1 MKHALQEYF
10 PMLQSREEVMEK
22 IREKK
27 ELNRMF
33 DRWEE
38 RQKEEFLD
46 FCTGARGVKMLYDFC
61 AKAILNPE
69 VYPERIEELISLLLG
84 KKVRLLKV
92 LPNDNTRIADE
103 TSLLIM
109 DFLVELTDGSI
120 ANVEIQKVGYAFPGQ
135 RSACYSAD
143 LLLRQYRQV
152 RNQMTKETFS
162 YREISN
168 VYTIVL
174 FEKSTPE
181 FHTFP
186 DQYIHKFRQ
195 RSDTGL
201 QIDLLQ
207 EFVFV
212 ALDIYREKHQNKRI
226 EKRLDGWLTFLISD
240 EPEDIIALIEK
251 YPDFKAMYEQVYEI
265 CRNIEQVMG
274 MFSKELYELDR
285 NTVRYMID
293 ELQEEYQRQKEEN
306 QRQKE
311 KNQRQREENQRQKE
325 ENRRQKEENQRQKEE
340 NQRQKE
346 ENQRQREENQKQK
359 EEIAYLK
366 EQNKRNKEEKDR
378 LLKEIEQIKCSLV

>member
-1 MKHALQEYF
+1 MKRTLREYF
-10 PMLQSREEVMEK
+10 PILQSRKEILKKIHGKKDLEEV
-22 IREKK
+22 
-27 ELNRMF
+27 F
-33 DRWEE
+33 DRWEVK
-38 RQKEEFLD
+38 QQEEFLD

-143 LLLRQYRQV
+143 LLLRQYRRV

-201 QIDLLQ
+201 KIDLLQ

-212 ALDIYREKHQNKRI
+212 ALDIYREKYQNKNI
-226 EKRLDGWLTFLISD
+226 EKRLDGWLTFLNSD

-293 ELQEEYQRQKEEN
+293 ELQEEYQK
-306 QRQKE
+306 QKE
-311 KNQRQREENQRQKE
+311 KNQRQKEENQKQKE
-325 ENRRQKEENQRQKEE
+325 ENQKQKEENQRQKEE
-340 NQRQKE
+340 IE
-346 ENQRQREENQKQK
+346 
-359 EEIAYLK
+359 YLK
-366 EQNKRNKEEKDR
+366 EQNKKNREENER
-378 LLKEIEQIKCSLV
+378 LMKEIEHIKHILG

>member
-1 MKHALQEYF
+1 MKYALEKYF
-10 PMLQSREEVMEK
+10 PMLQSREEVLEK

-27 ELNRMF
+27 ELSKMF

-38 RQKEEFLD
+38 RRQKEFLD
-46 FCTGARGVKMLYDFC
+46 FCTGAKGVKMIYDFC

-293 ELQEEYQRQKEEN
+293 ELQEGY
-306 QRQKE
+306 
-311 KNQRQREENQRQKE
+311 
-325 ENRRQKEENQRQKEE
+325 
-340 NQRQKE
+340 
-346 ENQRQREENQKQK
+346 QKQK

-366 EQNKRNKEEKDR
+366 EQNKKSREENEW
-378 LLKEIEQIKCSLV
+378 LLKEIEQIKRSLGQGHKNMAAEE

>member
-1 MKHALQEYF
+1 
-10 PMLQSREEVMEK
+10 
-22 IREKK
+22 
-27 ELNRMF
+27 
-33 DRWEE
+33 
-38 RQKEEFLD
+38 
-46 FCTGARGVKMLYDFC
+46 MLYDFC

-174 FEKSTPE
+174 FEKSTSE
-181 FHTFP
+181 FHALP

-195 RSDTGL
+195 KSDTGL

-212 ALDIYREKHQNKRI
+212 ALDIYREKHQNKNI

-240 EPEDIIALIEK
+240 EPEDIIALIER
-251 YPDFKAMYEQVYEI
+251 YPDFKAMYEQIYEI

-293 ELQEEYQRQKEEN
+293 ELQEEYQK
-306 QRQKE
+306 QKE
-311 KNQRQREENQRQKE
+311 K
-325 ENRRQKEENQRQKEE
+325 
-340 NQRQKE
+340 
-346 ENQRQREENQKQK
+346 NQKQK
-359 EEIAYLK
+359 EENQKQREEIEYLK
-366 EQNKRNKEEKDR
+366 RQNER
-378 LLKEIEQIKCSLV
+378 LMKEIEQIKRN

>member
-1 MKHALQEYF
+1 
-10 PMLQSREEVMEK
+10 
-22 IREKK
+22 
-27 ELNRMF
+27 
-33 DRWEE
+33 
-38 RQKEEFLD
+38 
-46 FCTGARGVKMLYDFC
+46 MLYDFC

-174 FEKSTPE
+174 FEKSTSE
-181 FHTFP
+181 FHALP

-195 RSDTGL
+195 KSDTGL

-212 ALDIYREKHQNKRI
+212 ALDIYREKHQNKNI

-240 EPEDIIALIEK
+240 EPEDIIALIER
-251 YPDFKAMYEQVYEI
+251 YPDFKAMYEQIYEI

-293 ELQEEYQRQKEEN
+293 ELQEEYQKQKEKNQKQKEENQKQKEEN

-311 KNQRQREENQRQKE
+311 ENQ
-325 ENRRQKEENQRQKEE
+325 RQKEENQRQKEE

-346 ENQRQREENQKQK
+346 ENQRQREEI
-359 EEIAYLK
+359 EYLK
-366 EQNKRNKEEKDR
+366 RQIERLMDEKSR
-378 LLKEIEQIKCSLV
+378 

>member
-1 MKHALQEYF
+1 
-10 PMLQSREEVMEK
+10 
-22 IREKK
+22 
-27 ELNRMF
+27 
-33 DRWEE
+33 
-38 RQKEEFLD
+38 
-46 FCTGARGVKMLYDFC
+46 MLYDFC

-69 VYPERIEELISLLLG
+69 VYPERIDELISLLLG

-212 ALDIYREKHQNKRI
+212 ALDIYCEKHQNKRI
-226 EKRLDGWLTFLISD
+226 EKRLDEWLTFLISD

-293 ELQEEYQRQKEEN
+293 ELQEGY
-306 QRQKE
+306 
-311 KNQRQREENQRQKE
+311 
-325 ENRRQKEENQRQKEE
+325 
-340 NQRQKE
+340 QRQKE

-366 EQNKRNKEEKDR
+366 EQNKKNKEEKDR

>member
-1 MKHALQEYF
+1 MKYALEKYF
-10 PMLQSREEVMEK
+10 PMLQSREEVLEK

-27 ELNRMF
+27 ELSKMF

-38 RQKEEFLD
+38 RRKEEFLD
-46 FCTGARGVKMLYDFC
+46 FCTGVKGVKMLYDFC

-92 LPNDNTRIADE
+92 LPNDNTRIAD
-103 TSLLIM
+103 
-109 DFLVELTDGSI
+109 
-120 ANVEIQKVGYAFPGQ
+120 
-135 RSACYSAD
+135 
-143 LLLRQYRQV
+143 
-152 RNQMTKETFS
+152 
-162 YREISN
+162 

-174 FEKSTPE
+174 FEKSTSE
-181 FHTFP
+181 FHALP

-195 RSDTGL
+195 KSDTGL

-212 ALDIYREKHQNKRI
+212 ALDIYREKHQNKNI

-240 EPEDIIALIEK
+240 EPEDIIALIER
-251 YPDFKAMYEQVYEI
+251 YPDFKAMYEQIYEI

-293 ELQEEYQRQKEEN
+293 ELQEEYQK
-306 QRQKE
+306 QKE
-311 KNQRQREENQRQKE
+311 K
-325 ENRRQKEENQRQKEE
+325 
-340 NQRQKE
+340 
-346 ENQRQREENQKQK
+346 NQKQK
-359 EEIAYLK
+359 EENQKQREEIEYLK
-366 EQNKRNKEEKDR
+366 RQNER
-378 LLKEIEQIKCSLV
+378 LMKEIEQIKRN

>member
-1 MKHALQEYF
+1 
-10 PMLQSREEVMEK
+10 
-22 IREKK
+22 
-27 ELNRMF
+27 
-33 DRWEE
+33 
-38 RQKEEFLD
+38 
-46 FCTGARGVKMLYDFC
+46 MLYDFC

-174 FEKSTPE
+174 FEKSTSE
-181 FHTFP
+181 FHALP

-195 RSDTGL
+195 KSDTGL

-212 ALDIYREKHQNKRI
+212 ALDIYREKHQNKNI

-240 EPEDIIALIEK
+240 EPEDIIALIER
-251 YPDFKAMYEQVYEI
+251 YPDFKAMYEQIYEI
-265 CRNIEQVMG
+265 CCNIEQVMG

-293 ELQEEYQRQKEEN
+293 ELQEEYQKQKEKNQKQKEEN

-311 KNQRQREENQRQKE
+311 ENQ
-325 ENRRQKEENQRQKEE
+325 RQKEENQRQKEE

-346 ENQRQREENQKQK
+346 ENQRQREEI
-359 EEIAYLK
+359 EYLK
-366 EQNKRNKEEKDR
+366 RQIERLMDEKSR
-378 LLKEIEQIKCSLV
+378 

>member
-1 MKHALQEYF
+1 MKYALEKYF
-10 PMLQSREEVMEK
+10 PMLQSREEVLEK

-27 ELNRMF
+27 ELSKMF

-38 RQKEEFLD
+38 RRKEEFLD
-46 FCTGARGVKMLYDFC
+46 FCTGVKGVKMLYDFC

-174 FEKSTPE
+174 FEKSTSE
-181 FHTFP
+181 FHALP

-195 RSDTGL
+195 KSDTGL

-212 ALDIYREKHQNKRI
+212 ALDIYREKHQNKNI

-240 EPEDIIALIEK
+240 EPEDIIALIER
-251 YPDFKAMYEQVYEI
+251 YPDFKAMYEQIYEI

-293 ELQEEYQRQKEEN
+293 ELQEEYQKQKEKNQKQKEENQKQKEEN

-311 KNQRQREENQRQKE
+311 ENQ
-325 ENRRQKEENQRQKEE
+325 RQKEENQRQKEE

-346 ENQRQREENQKQK
+346 ENQRQREEI
-359 EEIAYLK
+359 EYLK
-366 EQNKRNKEEKDR
+366 RQIERLMDEKSR
-378 LLKEIEQIKCSLV
+378 

>member
-1 MKHALQEYF
+1 M
-10 PMLQSREEVMEK
+10 
-22 IREKK
+22 
-27 ELNRMF
+27 
-33 DRWEE
+33 
-38 RQKEEFLD
+38 
-46 FCTGARGVKMLYDFC
+46 
-61 AKAILNPE
+61 
-69 VYPERIEELISLLLG
+69 
-84 KKVRLLKV
+84 
-92 LPNDNTRIADE
+92 
-103 TSLLIM
+103 
-109 DFLVELTDGSI
+109 
-120 ANVEIQKVGYAFPGQ
+120 EIQKVGYAFPGQ

-143 LLLRQYRQV
+143 LLLRQYRRV

-201 QIDLLQ
+201 KIDLLQ

-212 ALDIYREKHQNKRI
+212 ALDIYREKYQNKNI
-226 EKRLDGWLTFLISD
+226 EKRLDGWLTFLNSD

-293 ELQEEYQRQKEEN
+293 ELQEEYQK
-306 QRQKE
+306 QKE
-311 KNQRQREENQRQKE
+311 KNQRQKEENQKQKE
-325 ENRRQKEENQRQKEE
+325 ENQKQKEENQRQKEE

-346 ENQRQREENQKQK
+346 EIE
-359 EEIAYLK
+359 YLK
-366 EQNKRNKEEKDR
+366 EQNKKNREENER
-378 LLKEIEQIKCSLV
+378 LMKEIEHIKHILG

>member
-1 MKHALQEYF
+1 MKYALEKYF
-10 PMLQSREEVMEK
+10 PMLQSREEVLEK

-27 ELNRMF
+27 ELSKMF

-38 RQKEEFLD
+38 RRKEEFLD
-46 FCTGARGVKMLYDFC
+46 FCTGVKGVKMLYDFC

-92 LPNDNTRIADE
+92 LPNDNTRIAD
-103 TSLLIM
+103 
-109 DFLVELTDGSI
+109 
-120 ANVEIQKVGYAFPGQ
+120 
-135 RSACYSAD
+135 
-143 LLLRQYRQV
+143 
-152 RNQMTKETFS
+152 
-162 YREISN
+162 

-174 FEKSTPE
+174 FEKSTSE
-181 FHTFP
+181 FHALP

-195 RSDTGL
+195 KSDTGL

-212 ALDIYREKHQNKRI
+212 ALDIYREKHQNKNI
-226 EKRLDGWLTFLISD
+226 EERLDGWLTFLISD
-240 EPEDIIALIEK
+240 EPEDIIALIER
-251 YPDFKAMYEQVYEI
+251 YPDFKAMYEQIYEI

-293 ELQEEYQRQKEEN
+293 ELQEEYQK
-306 QRQKE
+306 QKE
-311 KNQRQREENQRQKE
+311 KNQK
-325 ENRRQKEENQRQKEE
+325 QKEENQRQKEE

-346 ENQRQREENQKQK
+346 ENQKQREEI
-359 EEIAYLK
+359 EYLK
-366 EQNKRNKEEKDR
+366 RQNER
-378 LLKEIEQIKCSLV
+378 LMKEIEQIKRN

>member
-1 MKHALQEYF
+1 
-10 PMLQSREEVMEK
+10 
-22 IREKK
+22 
-27 ELNRMF
+27 
-33 DRWEE
+33 
-38 RQKEEFLD
+38 
-46 FCTGARGVKMLYDFC
+46 MLYDFC

-340 NQRQKE
+340 NRRQKE

>member
-1 MKHALQEYF
+1 
-10 PMLQSREEVMEK
+10 
-22 IREKK
+22 
-27 ELNRMF
+27 
-33 DRWEE
+33 
-38 RQKEEFLD
+38 
-46 FCTGARGVKMLYDFC
+46 
-61 AKAILNPE
+61 
-69 VYPERIEELISLLLG
+69 
-84 KKVRLLKV
+84 
-92 LPNDNTRIADE
+92 
-103 TSLLIM
+103 
-109 DFLVELTDGSI
+109 
-120 ANVEIQKVGYAFPGQ
+120 
-135 RSACYSAD
+135 
-143 LLLRQYRQV
+143 
-152 RNQMTKETFS
+152 MTKETFS

-201 QIDLLQ
+201 KIDLLQ

-212 ALDIYREKHQNKRI
+212 ALDIYREKYQNKNI
-226 EKRLDGWLTFLISD
+226 EKRLDGWLTFLNSD

-293 ELQEEYQRQKEEN
+293 ELQEEYQK
-306 QRQKE
+306 QKE
-311 KNQRQREENQRQKE
+311 KNQRQKEENQKQKE
-325 ENRRQKEENQRQKEE
+325 ENQKQKEENQRQKEE

-346 ENQRQREENQKQK
+346 EIE
-359 EEIAYLK
+359 YLK
-366 EQNKRNKEEKDR
+366 EQNKKNREENER
-378 LLKEIEQIKCSLV
+378 LMKEIEHIKHILG

>member
-1 MKHALQEYF
+1 
-10 PMLQSREEVMEK
+10 
-22 IREKK
+22 
-27 ELNRMF
+27 
-33 DRWEE
+33 
-38 RQKEEFLD
+38 
-46 FCTGARGVKMLYDFC
+46 MLYDFC

-174 FEKSTPE
+174 FEKSTSE
-181 FHTFP
+181 FHALP

-195 RSDTGL
+195 KSDTGL

-212 ALDIYREKHQNKRI
+212 ALDIYREKHQNKNI

-240 EPEDIIALIEK
+240 EPEDIIALIER
-251 YPDFKAMYEQVYEI
+251 YPDFKAMYEQIYEI

-293 ELQEEYQRQKEEN
+293 ECPFTMWNLVLCTTDSVLCVIEALQFHGILLIIFFLEAEPLL
-306 QRQKE
+306 
-311 KNQRQREENQRQKE
+311 
-325 ENRRQKEENQRQKEE
+325 
-340 NQRQKE
+340 
-346 ENQRQREENQKQK
+346 
-359 EEIAYLK
+359 ICS
-366 EQNKRNKEEKDR
+366 RNCP
-378 LLKEIEQIKCSLV
+378 LY

>member
-1 MKHALQEYF
+1 
-10 PMLQSREEVMEK
+10 
-22 IREKK
+22 
-27 ELNRMF
+27 
-33 DRWEE
+33 
-38 RQKEEFLD
+38 
-46 FCTGARGVKMLYDFC
+46 
-61 AKAILNPE
+61 
-69 VYPERIEELISLLLG
+69 
-84 KKVRLLKV
+84 
-92 LPNDNTRIADE
+92 
-103 TSLLIM
+103 
-109 DFLVELTDGSI
+109 
-120 ANVEIQKVGYAFPGQ
+120 
-135 RSACYSAD
+135 
-143 LLLRQYRQV
+143 
-152 RNQMTKETFS
+152 MTKETFS

-201 QIDLLQ
+201 KIDLLQ

-212 ALDIYREKHQNKRI
+212 ALDIYREKYQNKNI
-226 EKRLDGWLTFLISD
+226 EKRLDGWLTFLNSD

-293 ELQEEYQRQKEEN
+293 ELQEEYQK
-306 QRQKE
+306 QKE
-311 KNQRQREENQRQKE
+311 KNQRQKEENQKQKE
-325 ENRRQKEENQRQKEE
+325 ENQKQKEENQRQKEE

-346 ENQRQREENQKQK
+346 EIE
-359 EEIAYLK
+359 YLK
-366 EQNKRNKEEKDR
+366 EQENER
-378 LLKEIEQIKCSLV
+378 LMKEIEHIKHILG

>member
-1 MKHALQEYF
+1 
-10 PMLQSREEVMEK
+10 
-22 IREKK
+22 
-27 ELNRMF
+27 
-33 DRWEE
+33 
-38 RQKEEFLD
+38 
-46 FCTGARGVKMLYDFC
+46 MLYDFC

-69 VYPERIEELISLLLG
+69 IYPERIEELISLLLG

-174 FEKSTPE
+174 FEKSTSE
-181 FHTFP
+181 FHALP

-195 RSDTGL
+195 KSDTGL

-212 ALDIYREKHQNKRI
+212 ALDIYREKHQNKNI

-240 EPEDIIALIEK
+240 EPEDIIALIER
-251 YPDFKAMYEQVYEI
+251 YPDFKAMYEQIYEI

-293 ELQEEYQRQKEEN
+293 ELQEEYQK
-306 QRQKE
+306 QKE
-311 KNQRQREENQRQKE
+311 KNQK
-325 ENRRQKEENQRQKEE
+325 
-340 NQRQKE
+340 QKE
-346 ENQRQREENQKQK
+346 ENQRQREEI
-359 EEIAYLK
+359 EYLK
-366 EQNKRNKEEKDR
+366 RQNEC
-378 LLKEIEQIKCSLV
+378 LMKEIEQIKRN